1 VLNYI
6 IFLNIFVWYCFI
18 KFLHYA
24 EKKNINEVA
33 CKFYYTNLAWGKCSS
48 KKDIERERV
57 QHASCLS
64 CLCVPTSTLRPKTH
78 TLNDMG
84 SMENPCAF

>member
-1 VLNYI
+1 ML
-6 IFLNIFVWYCFI
+6 
-18 KFLHYA
+18 
-24 EKKNINEVA
+24 KKKINEVA
-33 CKFYYTNLAWGKCSS
+33 CKFYYTTLAWGKCSS
-48 KKDIERERV
+48 KKDIERARV

-64 CLCVPTSTLRPKTH
+64 CLCVTTSLRPKTH